1 LGHEFEL
8 TASYQIIKDLKIS
21 AGFSYMTGTKT
32 MEKLKRATDDGNLKW
47 GWLSLNISPRI
58 FTTKW

>member
-1 LGHEFEL
+1 M
-8 TASYQIIKDLKIS
+8 K
-21 AGFSYMTGTKT
+21 GTET
-32 MEKLKRATDDGNLKW
+32 MERLKRASENGRLTW